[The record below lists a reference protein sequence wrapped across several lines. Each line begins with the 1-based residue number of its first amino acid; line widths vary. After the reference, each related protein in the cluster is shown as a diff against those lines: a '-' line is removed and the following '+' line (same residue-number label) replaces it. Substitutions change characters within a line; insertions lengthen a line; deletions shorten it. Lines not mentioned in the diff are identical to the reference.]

1 MTGHRSQ
8 RAARD
13 DFRSRVHA
21 VADLAESAESDV
33 LLVSH
38 AGLLA
43 YLRAELVRRG
53 FRGPKFGIAEDA
65 RLYIFQRSAPNDMLR
80 VL

>member
-1 MTGHRSQ
+1 VTGHRSQ

-13 DFRSRVHA
+13 HFKRRVQA
-21 VADLAESAESDV
+21 VADLAEAGEGDV

-38 AGLLA
+38 AGMMA

-53 FRGPKFGIAEDA
+53 FRGPQFRIAEHA
-65 RLYIFQRSAPNDMLR
+65 RLYVFER
-80 VL
+80 